1 MSETL
6 TDIRPEAG
14 LPERPEPHAFV
25 LFDGVCNL
33 CNGSVNF
40 IIDRDPEGYFKFASL
55 QSEEAEAIMR
65 RVGISGASLES
76 IVLVEGGRVYR
87 RSDAVLRIARKLKG
101 LWPALALFSIVPR
114 PIRDWVYDWIARN
127 RYRWFGKRDTCRIP
141 TPELRSRFL

>member
-6 TDIRPEAG
+6 TDNSPEAG
-14 LPERPEPHAFV
+14 SPELLKRHAVV

-40 IIDRDPEGYFKFASL
+40 IIDRDPDGYFRFASL

-65 RVGISGASLES
+65 SAGISDETLES
-76 IVLVEGGRVYR
+76 IVLVEGGRVFR

-101 LWPALALFSIVPR
+101 PWSALALFTVVPR
-114 PIRDWVYDWIARN
+114 PIRDRVYDWIARN

-141 TPELRSRFL
+141 TPELRARFL

>member
-1 MSETL
+1 MSETR
-6 TDIRPEAG
+6 TDIHPEAG
-14 LPERPEPHAFV
+14 LSELPEHHAFV

-40 IIDRDPEGYFKFASL
+40 IIDRDPNGYFRFASL
-55 QSEEAEAIMR
+55 QSEEAEAILR
-65 RVGISGASLES
+65 RAGISGASLES
-76 IVLVEGGRVYR
+76 IVLVEGERVYR

-101 LWPALALFSIVPR
+101 GWPALALFSFVPR